1 MSDTIL
7 SGRYRLLELVGSGGM
22 ANVYKTIDQKTNKV
36 VAVKMLKDEHLE
48 DADFLRR
55 FEREAQAV
63 LSLSHENIVKSYDVG
78 EDDGVPYIVL
88 EYVEGS
94 TVKEILEREG
104 ALSPRVAVSVASQ
117 VLSALSHAHERGII
131 HRDVKPQ
138 NVIITPSGR
147 AKLADFGIARD
158 VASTTRTF
166 AGTNV
171 IGSVHYLSPEQARG
185 DEVTAESDIYSCG
198 IMLYEMLLGEVPFA
212 GENSVAIALKH
223 LHEEITPP
231 MEADPKIPRALSDI
245 IVKATS
251 KKPSMRYHS
260 AAEMRADLQRA
271 LREPHGKFARIRR
284 RDKEGRLS
292 RRYGILNIALMTFVV
307 IGLFAALFFIIRAWG
322 DSGKP
327 GADDY
332 VIPTVEAKKLEDAE
346 ELAKLRGFEIFVQG
360 YQTST
365 QYQEGVVI
373 SQDPLSGTRGKPGDV
388 INVVVSSGNDRAV
401 VPNALGLTLPAAT
414 VEIEEQSLKVGNV
427 EYVESDRPDGEVVG
441 QNPPEGTELLKN
453 DTVDLEVSG
462 MPGQVPL
469 EMPNVTGTTLNK
481 ALNALHDDGFSHIW
495 LRFAAPVSGEKAETV
510 FKQNPAAAMDASP
523 SGLVELWVYR
533 SVLGDCS
540 ADIADNVDVT
550 GAEQTVVVTVELS
563 EGLEAV
569 LYEGVLPVGAK
580 QPVSFTGYLQVEGE
594 FTYTVYLNGVK
605 VHEST
610 AVFTR
615 KSS

>member
-1 MSDTIL
+1 MADIVLSD
-7 SGRYRLLELVGSGGM
+7 RYRIVELIGSGGM
-22 ANVYKTIDQKTNKV
+22 ANVYKAVDQKTNKV

-48 DADFLRR
+48 DAEFLRR
-55 FEREAQAV
+55 FEREAPAV
-63 LSLSHENIVKSYDVG
+63 LSLSHENIVKSHDVG

-94 TVKEILEREG
+94 TVKEIIEREG

-147 AKLADFGIARD
+147 AKLTDFGIARD

-185 DEVTAESDIYSCG
+185 DEVTTESDIYSCG
-198 IMLYEMLLGEVPFA
+198 IMLYEMLLGEVPFG

-223 LHEEITPP
+223 LHEEITTP

-284 RDKEGRLS
+284 KDKEKHS
-292 RRYGILNIALMTFVV
+292 RRYGILNIALLIVV
-307 IGLFAALFFIIRAWG
+307 FIGLFAALFFIIRAWG
-322 DSGKP
+322 DSGTN
-327 GADDY
+327 GTDDY
-332 VIPTVEAKKLEDAE
+332 IIPTVEEKKIGDAE
-346 ELAKLRGFEIFVQG
+346 ELAKLRGFEIFVQS

-365 QYQEGVVI
+365 QYQEGVII
-373 SQDPLSGTRGKPGDV
+373 SQEPLGGTRGKPGDI
-388 INVVVSSGNDRAV
+388 INVVVSSGSDRAV
-401 VPNALGLTLPAAT
+401 VPNVLEMTLPAAT
-414 VEIEEQSLKVGNV
+414 VEIEDQSLKVGNV
-427 EYVESDRPDGEVVG
+427 EYVESERPDGEVVG

-453 DTVDLEVSG
+453 DTVDLQVSG
-462 MPGQVPL
+462 TPGQVPL
-469 EMPNVTGTTLNK
+469 EMPNVTDTILNK
-481 ALNALHDDGFSHIW
+481 ALYALREDGFNHIW
-495 LRFAAPVSGEKAETV
+495 LRFAKPASGEKDEIV
-510 FKQNPAAAMDASP
+510 FKQNPAAAMEASP
-523 SGLVELWVYR
+523 NGLVELWAYR
-533 SVLGDCS
+533 SVLGDFS
-540 ADIADNVDVT
+540 ADIADNVDVL
-550 GAEQTVVVTVELS
+550 GAEQTVVVTLEISKGVEV
-563 EGLEAV
+563 V
-569 LYEGVLPVGAK
+569 LYEAVLPVGEK
-580 QPVSFTGYLQVEGE
+580 QPVSFTGYFLSEGE
-594 FTYTVYLNGVK
+594 FKYMVYLNGVK

-610 AVFTR
+610 ALFTR
-615 KSS
+615 KNS

>member
-1 MSDTIL
+1 MADIVLSD
-7 SGRYRLLELVGSGGM
+7 RYRILELIGSGGM
-22 ANVYKTIDQKTNKV
+22 ANVYKAVDQTTNKV

-63 LSLSHENIVKSYDVG
+63 LSLSHENIVKSQDVG
-78 EDDGVPYIVL
+78 EDNGVPYIVL

-94 TVKEILEREG
+94 TVKEIIEREG

-117 VLSALSHAHERGII
+117 VLSGLSHAHERGII

-147 AKLADFGIARD
+147 AKLTDFGIARD

-260 AAEMRADLQRA
+260 ATEMREDLQRA

-284 RDKEGRLS
+284 RDKDKQRG
-292 RRYGILNIALMTFVV
+292 RRYGILNIALMMVVV

-322 DSGKP
+322 DSGTS
-327 GADDY
+327 GLDEY
-332 VIPTVEAKKLEDAE
+332 MIPTVEEKKIEDAE
-346 ELAKLRGFEIFVQG
+346 ELAKLRGFEVFVQS

-365 QYQEGVVI
+365 QYQEGVII
-373 SQDPLSGTRGKPGDV
+373 SQDPLGGTRGKPGDV
-388 INVVVSSGNDRAV
+388 INVVVSSGSDRAV
-401 VPNALGLTLPAAT
+401 VPKVLELTLPDAT
-414 VEIEEQSLKVGNV
+414 VEIEEESLKVGNV

-453 DTVDLEVSG
+453 DTVDLQVSG
-462 MPGQVPL
+462 TPGQML

-481 ALNALHDDGFSHIW
+481 ALYALHEDGFNHIW
-495 LRFAAPVSGEKAETV
+495 LRFATPEAGEKEEIV
-510 FKQNPAAAMDASP
+510 FKQNPAAAMEASP

-533 SVLGDCS
+533 SVLGDYS

-550 GAEQTVVVTVELS
+550 GAEQTVIVTVKLE

-569 LYEGVLPVGAK
+569 LYEGVLPVGPK
-580 QPVSFTGYLQVEGE
+580 QPVSFTGFIQTEGE
-594 FTYTVYLNGVK
+594 FTYMVYLNGAM
-605 VHEST
+605 VHENM

-615 KSS
+615 KNS